1 MIKNIFLLLLFSV
14 LLTLTAAKYSFAKPA
29 REKLTTAVTFGPV
42 GLPIPGLRFHYRYSD
57 LLSLN
62 AGFSFMF
69 AVGDFN
75 AGMNLHI
82 PISETE
88 TYLGAKKIFIYH
100 LTGVI
105 DLTAGLV
112 GAEIGEYFV
121 EGGMG
126 FGRSK
131 SDSES
136 EKTELVILQ
145 VGWFF

>member
-69 AVGDFN
+69 AVGD
-75 AGMNLHI
+75 L
-82 PISETE
+82 
-88 TYLGAKKIFIYH
+88 
-100 LTGVI
+100 
-105 DLTAGLV
+105 
-112 GAEIGEYFV
+112 YFV